1 MSLFGFF
8 KQIGFFKQ
16 KKSANV
22 AKERLRMVLSYERKD
37 LPPNFADK
45 LQKDLIRLFKKYPQ
59 LNVSAIEINVKEGNQ
74 RDELSI
80 SIPFAQRGHN

>member
-8 KQIGFFKQ
+8 RR

-37 LPPNFADK
+37 LPPNFTDK
-45 LQKDLIRLFKKYPQ
+45 IQSDLIDLFQKYPQ
-59 LNVSAIEINVKEGNQ
+59 FNLADIEINVKEGNQ
-74 RDELSI
+74 RDELYI
-80 SIPFAQRGHN
+80 SIPFVGRGHN

>member
-8 KQIGFFKQ
+8 RR

-37 LPPNFADK
+37 LPPNFTDK
-45 LQKDLIRLFKKYPQ
+45 IQSDLINLFQKYPQ
-59 LNVSAIEINVKEGNQ
+59 FNLTDIEINVKEGNQ
-74 RDELSI
+74 RDELYI
-80 SIPFAQRGHN
+80 SIPFVDRGHT